1 LRGLSLTRL
10 SPIAVYMIPS
20 AMLVL
25 VGAFFFPSAGRDDAH
40 ITYWAAYSLYHFGE
54 VLNYNGDRV
63 EQSSSLLQVIL
74 LAIAAF
80 VSKIDIVTLG
90 KLSSILFGV
99 ASLVALHILTKKI
112 EPKAA
117 FLAAALTGTSAY
129 FAYWSFGGLETTLA
143 TFTSLLLIIA
153 YGAYLNQQGNYFT
166 GLAGVAVTT
175 SMFALVRP
183 EMPVVLISMVLG
195 VIVSV
200 FILDKLN
207 SENQTHHQNVLFRL
221 LIILGISVVV
231 VFLIMGF
238 RIWYFD
244 SIFPQPVVA
253 KSEGFSFND
262 LHSGIIYLKR
272 QLFFDSYIKSLT
284 VFTLFSIGYV
294 VWSQLKMKRV
304 NPYIL
309 LSGLF
314 LATYTAFIL
323 LSRGDW
329 MEGGRF
335 LVHLLPVALIFP
347 ALVLARLLNHRAT
360 LSTNR

>member
-1 LRGLSLTRL
+1 
-10 SPIAVYMIPS
+10 
-20 AMLVL
+20 MLVL

-175 SMFALVRP
+175 FMFALGALR
-183 EMPVVLISMVLG
+183 
-195 VIVSV
+195 
-200 FILDKLN
+200 N
-207 SENQTHHQNVLFRL
+207 SYR
-221 LIILGISVVV
+221 
-231 VFLIMGF
+231 
-238 RIWYFD
+238 
-244 SIFPQPVVA
+244 
-253 KSEGFSFND
+253 
-262 LHSGIIYLKR
+262 
-272 QLFFDSYIKSLT
+272 
-284 VFTLFSIGYV
+284 
-294 VWSQLKMKRV
+294 
-304 NPYIL
+304 
-309 LSGLF
+309 
-314 LATYTAFIL
+314 
-323 LSRGDW
+323 
-329 MEGGRF
+329 
-335 LVHLLPVALIFP
+335 
-347 ALVLARLLNHRAT
+347 
-360 LSTNR
+360 